1 VRRVDRPALPGP
13 VQAYLDKR
21 AQATAGLP
29 NIESAW
35 KAARQTQ
42 ALAIVARTL
51 QSMMGSR
58 ERCMYCVDSHGSDIE
73 HFWPK
78 VPYPGR
84 AFLWPNMLLCCTECG
99 RLKGIRFPLSDAGEP
114 MLIDPSA
121 ENPWEYLDFDP
132 ETGNLTARYDME
144 SEASSPKGEKTVQ
157 VLQLDRREGM
167 AEGYRRT
174 YRRLVT
180 RVRDALAE
188 DAIDPRQLAQ
198 DLQEIDD
205 HGLLGWCFGPVG
217 CRLSPF
223 KELRHKAPDTWNACA
238 AAVSGIKVKPR

>member
-1 VRRVDRPALPGP
+1 MRRVHRPALPGR
-13 VQAYLDKR
+13 VQTYLDDK
-21 AQATAGLP
+21 AQATAGAP
-29 NIESAW
+29 NIENNW

-42 ALAIVARTL
+42 ALTTVIRTL

-78 VPYPGR
+78 ATYPDR

-99 RLKGIRFPLSDAGEP
+99 RLKGIRFPLSGAGEP
-114 MLIDPSA
+114 MLIDPSI

-132 ETGNLTARYDME
+132 DTGNLTARYDLE
-144 SEASSPKGEKTVQ
+144 HAAPSPKGENTVQ

-188 DAIDPRQLAQ
+188 NAINPRQLAQ
-198 DLQEIDD
+198 DLQQADD

-223 KELRHKAPDTWNACA
+223 KELRQKAPDIWDVYA
-238 AAVSGIKVKPR
+238 AAA